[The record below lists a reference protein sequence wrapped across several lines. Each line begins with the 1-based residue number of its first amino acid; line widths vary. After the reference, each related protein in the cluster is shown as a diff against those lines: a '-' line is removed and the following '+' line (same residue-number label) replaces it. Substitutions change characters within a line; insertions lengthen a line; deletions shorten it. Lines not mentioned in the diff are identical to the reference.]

1 MNETANGSIKVIKKP
16 VTSFENLN
24 ILNYK
29 NNPIFFVEKKDEN
42 DEVDLKK
49 LVKMAKNGK
58 KINEKKPRNIKLK
71 EEELEELMKLKE
83 KHDEGNNMEII
94 RNEII
99 GSYNIDDI
107 IGNKKNILK
116 NILRDE
122 EMPKIEDYESI
133 KFYYFLNLLI
143 KNRNGQKK
151 SN

>member
-1 MNETANGSIKVIKKP
+1 M
-16 VTSFENLN
+16 
-24 ILNYK
+24 NYK
-29 NNPIFFVEKKDEN
+29 NNANLNIVEKKDEN
-42 DEVDLKK
+42 DEVDIKK

-58 KINEKKPRNIKLK
+58 KINDKKTKNLKLK
-71 EEELEELMKLKE
+71 EEELDELKKLKE

-99 GSYNIDDI
+99 GSYYIDDI

-133 KFYYFLNLLI
+133 KFYNFLNLLI

>member
-1 MNETANGSIKVIKKP
+1 LNETANGSIKVIKKP

-122 EMPKIEDYESI
+122 EMPKIEDYESK
-133 KFYYFLNLLI
+133 KFL
-143 KNRNGQKK
+143 K
-151 SN
+151 

>member
-1 MNETANGSIKVIKKP
+1 
-16 VTSFENLN
+16 
-24 ILNYK
+24 LNYK
-29 NNPIFFVEKKDEN
+29 NNANLNIVEKKDEN
-42 DEVDLKK
+42 DEVDIKK

-58 KINEKKPRNIKLK
+58 KINDKKTKNLKLK
-71 EEELEELMKLKE
+71 EEELDELKKLKE

-99 GSYNIDDI
+99 GSYYIDDI

-133 KFYYFLNLLI
+133 KFYNFLNLLI